1 MSDAKEPA
9 ETPHRPT
16 FQLFDL
22 VGKYIYQTASAAGTV
37 NSLRGLYKR
46 VEIPPEI
53 TLALGR
59 TESVRKYIR
68 LERIQG
74 DLIFEG
80 TPKNPQPEE
89 AQDFLMEFQIRKDRK
104 LGLRVFNYGQAHAQ
118 RRAALSEDGSE
129 TRQQFPEALIIYL
142 GPPPYPPET
151 LLVRTVIHGSEIG
164 YEIPVYS
171 VLAHT
176 LEEMERDRLH
186 LLMPF
191 QLLKHRKEAASSK
204 TSKERRKKL
213 ALEALG
219 AAEAIGTVLERGC
232 TEGIITESDDAMLS
246 DVMETLYNELYESQ
260 EGDMDFAEQ
269 LKLKGFK
276 LKYPEWKAE
285 KDRFE
290 AEAFKQ
296 GEQKILSLLEQ
307 GKTLEQVKTLL
318 AQEAAGSTVPSR

>member
-1 MSDAKEPA
+1 MSDVKGPA
-9 ETPHRPT
+9 ETLRRPT

-22 VGKYIYQTASAAGTV
+22 VGKYIYQMASAAGTV

-118 RRAALSEDGSE
+118 RRAAPSEDGSE
-129 TRQQFPEALIIYL
+129 TRQRFPEALVVYL

-176 LEEMERDRLH
+176 LEEMERDNLH

-191 QLLKHRKEAASSK
+191 HLLRDRQEFTASK
-204 TSKERRKKL
+204 TAQERREELKQKTRETIL
-213 ALEALG
+213 KMEK
-219 AAEAIGTVLERGC
+219 VLEQGC
-232 TEGIITESDDAMLS
+232 TSGLITESDIAMLLE
-246 DVMETLYNELYESQ
+246 VTETLYTELYERQ
-260 EGDMDFAEQ
+260 EGDMDYAEQ
-269 LKLKGFK
+269 LKKYGINLKF
-276 LKYPEWKAE
+276 PQWKAE
-285 KDRFE
+285 RDRWE

-318 AQEAAGSTVPSR
+318 AQEAAGSAVPSR